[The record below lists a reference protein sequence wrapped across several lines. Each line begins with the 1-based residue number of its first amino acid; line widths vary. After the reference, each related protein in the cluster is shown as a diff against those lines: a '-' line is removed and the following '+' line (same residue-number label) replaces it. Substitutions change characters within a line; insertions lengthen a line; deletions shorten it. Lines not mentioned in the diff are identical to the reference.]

1 MTLNEGERP
10 VRPRPGI
17 YAGHQTELEA
27 GGGGGHRYT
36 SLVLLLFTMQP
47 SKQMDI
53 GSWKIF
59 GTCSNKPCFYALQ
72 GVFETMQTRL
82 LL

>member
-53 GSWKIF
+53 GS
-59 GTCSNKPCFYALQ
+59 
-72 GVFETMQTRL
+72 
-82 LL
+82 